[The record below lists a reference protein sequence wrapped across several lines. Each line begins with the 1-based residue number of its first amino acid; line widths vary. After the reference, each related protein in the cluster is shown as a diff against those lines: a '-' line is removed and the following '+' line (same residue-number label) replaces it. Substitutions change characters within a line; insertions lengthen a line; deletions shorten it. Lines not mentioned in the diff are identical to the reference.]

1 MKKLYVLFQDTVG
14 GRLFIEETE
23 DDDFTYQELGGCH
36 ANNIFESEDEDE
48 VLRKYD
54 EIIESETIYV
64 VARGCETNRIDII
77 TLRPDEG
84 TIQEALLDLSSYYM
98 EQFKEVCICNS
109 EDELRKKGY
118 RLEDYQKLN
127 LF

>member
-1 MKKLYVLFQDTVG
+1 MKKLYVLFQDLASG
-14 GRLFIEETE
+14 ELFIRETE

-36 ANNIFESEDEDE
+36 ANNIFESENEEE
-48 VLRKYD
+48 VLRKYN

-98 EQFKEVCICNS
+98 ENFKEICICNS
-109 EDELRKKGY
+109 EKKIRKKGY

>member
-1 MKKLYVLFQDTVG
+1 MKKIYVLFQDIAG

-23 DDDFTYQELGGCH
+23 DDDFTYQELGGCN
-36 ANNIFESEDEDE
+36 ANNIFESEDENE

-84 TIQEALLDLSSYYM
+84 TIQEALSDISDYYM
-98 EQFKEVCICNS
+98 ENFKEVCICNS
-109 EDELRKKGY
+109 EYELRKKGY
-118 RLEDYQKLN
+118 RL
-127 LF
+127 

>member
-1 MKKLYVLFQDTVG
+1 MEKLYVLFQDTVG

-36 ANNIFESEDEDE
+36 ANNIFESENEEE
-48 VLRKYD
+48 VLKKYD

-64 VARGCETNRIDII
+64 VARGCETNRIEII
-77 TLRPDEG
+77 TLRPNEG
-84 TIQEALLDLSSYYM
+84 TIQEALSDLSSYYM

-109 EDELRKKGY
+109 EDELRKKDY

>member
-1 MKKLYVLFQDTVG
+1 MKKLYVLFQNITE

-23 DDDFTYQELGGCH
+23 DDDFTYQELGGSH
-36 ANNIFESEDEDE
+36 ATNIFESYDEEE
-48 VLRKYD
+48 VEKKYN

-64 VARGCETNRIDII
+64 VARWCETNRIDII

-98 EQFKEVCICNS
+98 ENFKEICICNS

-118 RLEDYQKLN
+118 RLEDY
-127 LF
+127 

>member
-1 MKKLYVLFQDTVG
+1 MKKLYVLFQNITE

-23 DDDFTYQELGGCH
+23 DDDFTQQELGGCY
-36 ANNIFESEDEDE
+36 ANNIFESEDENE

-54 EIIESETIYV
+54 EIIESETTYV
-64 VARGCETNRIDII
+64 VTRGCETNRIEII
-77 TLRPDEG
+77 TLRPNEG
-84 TIQEALLDLSSYYM
+84 TIQEALSDISSYYM

-118 RLEDYQKLN
+118 RL
-127 LF
+127 

>member
-1 MKKLYVLFQDTVG
+1 MEKLYVLFQDISG

-36 ANNIFESEDEDE
+36 ANNIFESEDENE
-48 VLRKYD
+48 VLRKYN

-64 VARGCETNRIDII
+64 VARGCETNRIEII
-77 TLRPDEG
+77 TLRPNEG
-84 TIQEALLDLSSYYM
+84 TIQEALSDLSSYYM

>member
-1 MKKLYVLFQDTVG
+1 MKKLYVLFQDITG

-23 DDDFTYQELGGCH
+23 DDDFTYQELGGCN
-36 ANNIFESEDEDE
+36 ANNIFESEDENE

-54 EIIESETIYV
+54 EIIESETMYI
-64 VARGCETNRIDII
+64 VARGCETNRIEII
-77 TLRPDEG
+77 TLRPNEG
-84 TIQEALLDLSSYYM
+84 TIQEALLNLSSYYM
-98 EQFKEVCICNS
+98 ENFKEVCICNS

>member
-1 MKKLYVLFQDTVG
+1 MEKLYVLFQDTVG

-23 DDDFTYQELGGCH
+23 DDDFTYQELGGCN
-36 ANNIFESEDEDE
+36 ATNIFESYDEEE
-48 VLRKYD
+48 VEKKYN

-64 VARGCETNRIDII
+64 VARGCETDRIDII

-84 TIQEALLDLSSYYM
+84 TIQEALSDLSSYYM

-109 EDELRKKGY
+109 KDELRKKGY
-118 RLEDYQKLN
+118 KLKDY
-127 LF
+127 

>member
-1 MKKLYVLFQDTVG
+1 MEKLYVLFQDTVG

-36 ANNIFESEDEDE
+36 ANNIFESEDENE

-64 VARGCETNRIDII
+64 VARGCETDRIEII

-109 EDELRKKGY
+109 ENELRKKGY

>member
-1 MKKLYVLFQDTVG
+1 MKKLYVLFQNITE

-36 ANNIFESEDEDE
+36 ANNIFESEDENE
-48 VLRKYD
+48 VLRKYN

-64 VARGCETNRIDII
+64 VARWCETNRIDII

-84 TIQEALLDLSSYYM
+84 TIQEALSDLSSYYM
-98 EQFKEVCICNS
+98 EQFKEVCICNTK
-109 EDELRKKGY
+109 DELRKKGY
-118 RLEDYQKLN
+118 RLENY
-127 LF
+127 

>member
-1 MKKLYVLFQDTVG
+1 MEKIYVLFQDTVG

-23 DDDFTYQELGGCH
+23 DDDFTYQELGGYH
-36 ANNIFESEDEDE
+36 ANNIFESEDENE

-54 EIIESETIYV
+54 EIIESETMYV
-64 VARGCETNRIDII
+64 VARGCESDRVDII

-98 EQFKEVCICNS
+98 EQFKEVCVCNTK
-109 EDELRKKGY
+109 EELRNKGY
-118 RLEDYQKLN
+118 TLEDY
-127 LF
+127 

>member
-1 MKKLYVLFQDTVG
+1 MEKLYVLFQDITE

-36 ANNIFESEDEDE
+36 ANNLFESEDENE

-64 VARGCETNRIDII
+64 VVRGCETNRIDII

-84 TIQEALLDLSSYYM
+84 TIQEALSDLSSYYM
-98 EQFKEVCICNS
+98 EQFKEVCICNTK
-109 EDELRKKGY
+109 DELRKKGY
-118 RLEDYQKLN
+118 RLEDY
-127 LF
+127 

>member
-1 MKKLYVLFQDTVG
+1 MKKIYVLFQDIAG

-23 DDDFTYQELGGCH
+23 DDDFTYQELGGYN
-36 ANNIFESEDEDE
+36 ANNIFESEDENE

-64 VARGCETNRIDII
+64 VARGCETDRIKII
-77 TLRPDEG
+77 TLRPNEG

-98 EQFKEVCICNS
+98 EKFKEVCICNTK
-109 EDELRKKGY
+109 D
-118 RLEDYQKLN
+118 
-127 LF
+127 

>member
-36 ANNIFESEDEDE
+36 ANNIFESENEEE